1 LSGGPLPALSGTVQR
16 DEGGVIPDKVN
27 PSLEKVARF
36 LNLLGADNVRP
47 AQGDVVVIVHG
58 PATPII
64 AENGAY
70 ATKTG
75 AATNPNLAL
84 IAALKRAGVSV
95 RVCSQALVGNGIAPA
110 EVDKVVEVDVGAY
123 DDGDV
128 ADTRLGIDPGL
139 IAFTLSRSAIDSENV
154 PSSRWPFLGGTS
166 DKTSDTDRMSTACL
180 MIAAAAALM
189 GLLGSFQLYDG
200 LTARHDVALMM

>member
-1 LSGGPLPALSGTVQR
+1 MRLPVIAVAGCLAVMSSAGSAGGTAQQPVIAGYGKITPV
-16 DEGGVIPDKVN
+16 EGAVERPDRSLRYRVLFSVTKAASSPDKVN

-36 LNLLGADNVRP
+36 LNLLGADNVRQ

-110 EVDKVVEVDVGAY
+110 EVDKVVEVDVSALTTMATLQIRGWA
-123 DDGDV
+123 
-128 ADTRLGIDPGL
+128 L
-139 IAFTLSRSAIDSENV
+139 IPD
-154 PSSRWPFLGGTS
+154 
-166 DKTSDTDRMSTACL
+166 
-180 MIAAAAALM
+180 
-189 GLLGSFQLYDG
+189 
-200 LTARHDVALMM
+200 

>member
-1 LSGGPLPALSGTVQR
+1 MRLPFIAIAGCLAVMSSVVSAGVTTQQPVIAGYGKITPV
-16 DEGGVIPDKVN
+16 EGAAERPDRSLRYRVLFNVTKAASSPDKVN

-75 AATNPNLAL
+75 AAANPNLAL
-84 IAALKRAGVSV
+84 IAELKRAGVSV
-95 RVCSQALVGNGIAPA
+95 RVCSQALIGNGIARTT
-110 EVDKVVEVDVGAY
+110 VDKTVEVDVSALTTMATLQIRGWA
-123 DDGDV
+123 
-128 ADTRLGIDPGL
+128 L
-139 IAFTLSRSAIDSENV
+139 IPD
-154 PSSRWPFLGGTS
+154 
-166 DKTSDTDRMSTACL
+166 
-180 MIAAAAALM
+180 
-189 GLLGSFQLYDG
+189 
-200 LTARHDVALMM
+200 